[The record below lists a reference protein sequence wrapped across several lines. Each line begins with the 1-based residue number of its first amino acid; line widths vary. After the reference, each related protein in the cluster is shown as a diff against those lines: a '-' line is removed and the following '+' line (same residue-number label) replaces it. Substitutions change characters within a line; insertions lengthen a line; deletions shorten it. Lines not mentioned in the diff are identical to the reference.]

1 MSSYFGIF
9 KMSFKGELQ
18 YRMKAI
24 SGVATQFFWGIMY
37 VYLYTAFMK
46 GGVENFTI
54 SQMASYIW
62 LGQAFFAIRFITLP
76 KNIGQ
81 EITNGD
87 VCYRFV
93 RPISLYNNLYAT
105 SLGEKLSQTLLRC
118 LPIMIITLLLPA
130 NVGLMLPVS
139 FPAFCLFLLSLII
152 GWMLTSA
159 IAMLS
164 VYLTFKTLKAK
175 GSYMF
180 VNVIT
185 MVLGGAYVPI
195 PLMPQVLQTA
205 LNYMPFRY
213 ITDLPFRIYIGNIG
227 IQESLLYILISLAW
241 LVGIILIGKL
251 LIKLAS
257 KKAII
262 QGG

>member
-105 SLGEKLSQTLLRC
+105 SLGEKLSQTLLR
-118 LPIMIITLLLPA
+118 
-130 NVGLMLPVS
+130 
-139 FPAFCLFLLSLII
+139 
-152 GWMLTSA
+152 
-159 IAMLS
+159 
-164 VYLTFKTLKAK
+164 
-175 GSYMF
+175 
-180 VNVIT
+180 
-185 MVLGGAYVPI
+185 
-195 PLMPQVLQTA
+195 
-205 LNYMPFRY
+205 
-213 ITDLPFRIYIGNIG
+213 
-227 IQESLLYILISLAW
+227 
-241 LVGIILIGKL
+241 
-251 LIKLAS
+251 
-257 KKAII
+257 
-262 QGG
+262 